1 MLIPA
6 NSEGWRVWFL
16 SLYLKLAWGEQVQQE
31 YGKKKKKSWDKLY
44 KAAWDLGQGC
54 VVKESNFLASEELRE
69 ASVWMSLDKLA
80 SAEEEVPL
88 LLGISHSLERSWHHK
103 VLMFTACCCW
113 CTKHSSV
120 QSLSHVRL
128 CATPWTAAC
137 QDSLSFTNPR
147 SLLKLMSIESVT
159 PFNHLILCRLLLL
172 LPSIFPSI
180 RWDAE
185 DWLQVTSLVR
195 LSMKEL
201 GKWIKP
207 VHFILHLLPEMLQVF
222 APSPQCWQELT

>member
-1 MLIPA
+1 MGF
-6 NSEGWRVWFL
+6 SR
-16 SLYLKLAWGEQVQQE
+16 QE
-31 YGKKKKKSWDKLY
+31 YWSGVPLPSPKAWMVAAKFYVNSCQQRGLEGLVSISVSQTGMRGAGTTGIWQKKKKKKSWDKIY

-80 SAEEEVPL
+80 SAEEKVPL

-137 QDSLSFTNPR
+137 QDSLSFTISGVCSN
-147 SLLKLMSIESVT
+147 S
-159 PFNHLILCRLLLL
+159 C
-172 LPSIFPSI
+172 
-180 RWDAE
+180 
-185 DWLQVTSLVR
+185 LQS
-195 LSMKEL
+195 
-201 GKWIKP
+201 
-207 VHFILHLLPEMLQVF
+207 Q
-222 APSPQCWQELT
+222 

>member
-31 YGKKKKKSWDKLY
+31 YGKKKKKKSWDKLY

-137 QDSLSFTNPR
+137 QDSR
-147 SLLKLMSIESVT
+147 
-159 PFNHLILCRLLLL
+159 
-172 LPSIFPSI
+172 
-180 RWDAE
+180 
-185 DWLQVTSLVR
+185 
-195 LSMKEL
+195 
-201 GKWIKP
+201 
-207 VHFILHLLPEMLQVF
+207 
-222 APSPQCWQELT
+222 PSPTPGACSNSCPSSRWHHSTILSSVVSFSSCLQSFPASGGMLRIGCKWPL